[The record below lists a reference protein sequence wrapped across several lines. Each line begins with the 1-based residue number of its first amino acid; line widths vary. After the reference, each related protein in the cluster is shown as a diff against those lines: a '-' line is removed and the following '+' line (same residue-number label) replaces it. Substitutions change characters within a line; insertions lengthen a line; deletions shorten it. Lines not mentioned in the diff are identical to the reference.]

1 MPARAPVSR
10 PLGLLANWLFGLSLT
25 SFMWN
30 ASCGCGGLLSLGTLL
45 PNASE
50 LILLL
55 GFLLYFVPLV
65 VYLVVMITSQ
75 TLYSA
80 TRNRNVFWFGICLA
94 QLEYLFG
101 TVRLVLLLQALFD
114 RGQAEVV
121 VYLNAVS
128 LALSVGLI
136 ITTTLAWRRL
146 LREKPPPGEPGRAD
160 PEDD

>member
-1 MPARAPVSR
+1 M
-10 PLGLLANWLFGLSLT
+10 GLLANWLFGLSLM

-45 PNASE
+45 PNANE

-80 TRNRNVFWFGICLA
+80 TRNRNVFWFGIGLA

-101 TVRLVLLLQALFD
+101 TVRLVLLIQALFD
-114 RGQAEVV
+114 RGQTEVV

-128 LALSVGLI
+128 LVLSVGLI
-136 ITTTLAWRRL
+136 ITTALTWRRL
-146 LREKPPPGEPGRAD
+146 LQEKPPPGEPGKPD
-160 PEDD
+160 PDED